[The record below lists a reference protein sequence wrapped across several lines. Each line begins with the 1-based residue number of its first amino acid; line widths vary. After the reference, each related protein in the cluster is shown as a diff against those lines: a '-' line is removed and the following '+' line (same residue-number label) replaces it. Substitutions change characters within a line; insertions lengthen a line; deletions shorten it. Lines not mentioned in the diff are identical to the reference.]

1 MDQETP
7 AALLVPDPEA
17 GGAASAETF
26 IRRRLGPRS
35 IVLVGLMGAGKST
48 VGRRLAARLG
58 LPFRDA
64 DHEIETA
71 AGMSIPD
78 IFSVYG
84 EPTFRD
90 GERRV
95 IARLLQEGP
104 LVLATGGGAYM
115 NEETRERIKE
125 TGISV
130 WLRAD
135 LDVLMR
141 RVRKRA
147 NRPLLRNPDPEGTMR
162 QLIDA
167 RYPIYGLADL
177 TVESHEAPHDR
188 VVVEVVRALQDHL
201 SQGED
206 PLPQGA
212 GCLPQGKTLPL

>member
-7 AALLVPDPEA
+7 AALLVPDPKAE
-17 GGAASAETF
+17 GAATSAEAL
-26 IRRRLGPRS
+26 IRRQLGPRS

-48 VGRRLAARLG
+48 VGRRLATRLG

-95 IARLLQEGP
+95 IARLLHEGP

-115 NEETRERIKE
+115 NEETRERIRE
-125 TGISV
+125 AGISV

-147 NRPLLRNPDPEGTMR
+147 NRPLLRNPDPESTMR
-162 QLIDA
+162 QLINA
-167 RYPIYGLADL
+167 RYPVYALADL

-188 VVVEVVRALQDHL
+188 VVADVVRALQGHL
-201 SQGED
+201 FQREAVPS
-206 PLPQGA
+206 
-212 GCLPQGKTLPL
+212 